1 MTNFESF
8 KNYIIN
14 NENSAVVI
22 LLYFLVML
30 AFTFLCRKYFWKLV
44 CKAAD
49 RTVDEVAEKKKEI
62 IKTSVGL
69 SSSINGAKLEI
80 FLQSLAPNPN
90 AVLILDRIH
99 SICLLPIGVSIIVSV
114 VNLFNPNAAKFIPVL
129 AIIDPCVCIA
139 LLIAAKAGMKHE
151 FKYVERKNDRTAFYY
166 PSIILQIIIA
176 IIFCIGGFRIAKTGI
191 DMYNEQVEQSKWTK
205 TTATVFAMEK
215 DYDIYKY
222 TYKYTVDGK
231 EYLNYDYLK
240 YEKYTDVTTIDIRY
254 NPENFEE
261 STTQI
266 EPHLPILTVNVAAG
280 ILFAGIGI
288 SQLFVKRIYNALK
301 KKKEKQKSC

>member
-1 MTNFESF
+1 MTLFESF

-14 NENSAVVI
+14 NENSAVII

-30 AFTFLCRKYFWKLV
+30 AFTFLCRKYFWRLV

-90 AVLILDRIH
+90 AVMALNSIH
-99 SICLLPIGVSIIVSV
+99 SYCLLPAFISIIVSV

-129 AIIDPCVCIA
+129 AIIDTCVCIA
-139 LLIAAKAGMKHE
+139 LLIAAKAGMRHE
-151 FKYVERKNDRTAFYY
+151 FKYVETKSDRNAFYY
-166 PSIILQIIIA
+166 PSIVLQIVIA
-176 IIFCIGGFRIAKTGI
+176 VMFCIGGFRIAKTGI

-205 TTATVFAMEK
+205 TTATVFSMEK

-222 TYKYTVDGK
+222 TYKYTVNGK

-240 YEKYTDVTTIDIRY
+240 YKKYANVTTIDIRY
-254 NPENFEE
+254 NPENASE
-261 STTQI
+261 STTI
-266 EPHLPILTVNVAAG
+266 TEPVLSVLTVNVGAG
-280 ILFAGIGI
+280 VIFAGIGI

-301 KKKEKQKSC
+301 KKKEKKKSC